1 MKLKIG
7 WFIIVVLF
15 ISLGIY
21 VYNFFNGGN
30 NVREHLNREFVLKV
44 GDIAH
49 INEEVYIKLVE
60 VKDERC
66 KEDDCEREGQK
77 VAKLVTIKNPYIRV
91 VEIGSLTQEEIVIKR
106 SDYKLKLITISED
119 DEVTLKVVGK
129 EKK

>member
-1 MKLKIG
+1 MKLRIG
-7 WFIIVVLF
+7 WLVVVVLF

-21 VYNFFNGGN
+21 VYNFFNEGN
-30 NVREHLNREFVLKV
+30 TVREHLNREFVLSV

-49 INEEVYIKLVE
+49 INDEVYIKLVE

-91 VEIGSLTQEEIVIKR
+91 VEIGSLTQEEITIKR
-106 SDYKLKLITISED
+106 SNYKLKLISISED
-119 DEVTLKVVGK
+119 NEVTLEVVGK
-129 EKK
+129 EEK

>member
-1 MKLKIG
+1 MKLRIG
-7 WFIIVVLF
+7 WLVVVVLF

-21 VYNFFNGGN
+21 VYNFFNEGSSI
-30 NVREHLNREFVLKV
+30 REHLNREFVLSV

-49 INEEVYIKLVE
+49 INDEVYIKLVE

-66 KEDDCEREGQK
+66 KEENCEREGQK

-106 SDYKLKLITISED
+106 SDYKLKLISISENN
-119 DEVTLKVVGK
+119 EVTLEVVGK
-129 EKK
+129 EEK